1 MPHPASLAD
10 DIIIARQG
18 SAGLIRLNRP
28 AAINSLNHAMVSG
41 MKAGLDAFLRNPE
54 VICVILSGEGERGLC
69 AGGDVRQIHATRTE
83 SEADRSRFWREEFPL
98 NHTIS
103 RYSKPYVALMDG
115 IVMGGGVGI
124 SAHGQYRI
132 VTERTRLAMPE
143 TAIGYFPDVGAT
155 WLLPQAP
162 GQAGTWLGLTG
173 REIGAADA
181 IHMGL
186 ADYHVAA
193 EQLDDLVQALGDVYA
208 AADVG
213 AVIERFASAPKVDGI
228 VARHR
233 GHIDAAFGFDTV
245 EQIFEARHLSMMISH
260 ARRSPLSRHGRQPVS
275 SSPCACCGR
284 GGKARVLS
292 NVWSANSWQVARC
305 CATMISMRVCAQH
318 SSTRTANRC
327 GVLPHWARSARR
339 SWIDISWR
347 ASRRSSPTIVFDG
360 HRNIRSNIHRDA
372 VKLSRMTC

>member
-1 MPHPASLAD
+1 MPHPAPLAD

-18 SAGLIRLNRP
+18 SAGVIRLNRP
-28 AAINSLNHAMVSG
+28 AAINSLNQAMVSG
-41 MKAGLDAFLRNPE
+41 MKAGLDAFLGNPE

-103 RYSKPYVALMDG
+103 GYPKPYVALMDG

-124 SAHGQYRI
+124 AAHGQYRI

-155 WLLPQAP
+155 WLLPRAP
-162 GQAGTWLGLTG
+162 GEAGTWLGLTG

-186 ADYHVAA
+186 ADYHVSA
-193 EQLDDLVQALGDVYA
+193 EQLGELVQALCDVSS

-228 VARHR
+228 VARHQR
-233 GHIDAAFGFDTV
+233 DIDAAFGFDTV
-245 EQIFEARHLSMMISH
+245 EEIFAALASVDDDFARETLATLKS
-260 ARRSPLSRHGRQPVS
+260 RSPTSLKLTLRLLRQ
-275 SSPCACCGR
+275 G
-284 GGKARVLS
+284 
-292 NVWSANSWQVARC
+292 
-305 CATMISMRVCAQH
+305 
-318 SSTRTANRC
+318 
-327 GVLPHWARSARR
+327 
-339 SWIDISWR
+339 R
-347 ASRRSSPTIVFDG
+347 ASSGLVECLEREFVAGCEVLRNHDFYEGVRAALIDKDRKPLWRPAELSEISEDELDRYFVASQPPLFTD
-360 HRNIRSNIHRDA
+360 HR
-372 VKLSRMTC
+372 L